1 MSYLGDVGRLDS
13 TINSDFSKYT
23 YEYIATA
30 GQTVFSGLDAN
41 SASMGYSVGNILVSY
56 GGADLAFS
64 DYTATDGTS
73 VILSDGALVGKI
85 IRVVAFQAFEVAD
98 TYTKAQTDVKDSVI
112 AAKNPTVGSNGIIR
126 VNSDTISED
135 ITIPVNTNG
144 MTAGPV
150 TIADGYTV
158 TVEGTWSII

>member
-41 SASMGYSVGNILVSY
+41 SALMGYSVGNILVSY

-73 VILSDGALVGKI
+73 VVLVDGALVGKI

-98 TYTKAQTDVKDSVI
+98 TYTKAEIDARAGGPSLGT
-112 AAKNPTVGSNGIIR
+112 GSIIR
-126 VNSDTISED
+126 TNANTISED